1 MKRSIR
7 SIAIL
12 TAILLSCACKK
23 STPSTDHPTP
33 APPETPPFLY
43 IGGTTSDSKGIYWK
57 FSLTDTSASVIA
69 DTVENA
75 TNIAAI
81 VISDSIRY
89 MVGGSAGY
97 WKNKTFI
104 ALPGANQL
112 DLLAVSGNTVYTAG
126 SDISLN
132 QALWTNSTES
142 ENLSGAMSS
151 IFVQADQ
158 DYSLTGIALAGSN
171 VLVSGT
177 WVVEGVPGGPDS
189 AINGGFGVL
198 FTNGV
203 GQLLPYNNQSYFGGI
218 LFHWTNG
225 VTVSGSDTYVAG
237 ILPDSIAD
245 PKGGFWKN
253 GVWNS
258 INNGQFR
265 PNAIASSGSNVVIT
279 GYTYPLPWNPSAI
292 RAAYWQN
299 GNLTMLNGSQGN
311 MVAVYGNDVYILG
324 SDFNG
329 NIVVWKNGALFKTL
343 NGTIAGSVSCIAVGI

>member
-1 MKRSIR
+1 MKVRIR
-7 SIAIL
+7 FIAII
-12 TAILLSCACKK
+12 TAILLSYSCKK
-23 STPSTDHPTP
+23 STPSSVNQTP

-43 IGGTTSDSKGIYWK
+43 IGGASDFKGIYWK
-57 FSLTDTSASVIA
+57 FSLADTAASVIA

-75 TNIAAI
+75 TNVSAI
-81 VISDSIRY
+81 VISDSMRY
-89 MVGGSAGY
+89 MVGGVAGY
-97 WKNKTFI
+97 WKNKNFI
-104 ALPGANQL
+104 TLPGAYQL
-112 DLLAVSGNTVYTAG
+112 NLLAVSGTTVYTAG

-142 ENLSGAMSS
+142 ENLTNAMSS
-151 IFVQADQ
+151 IFVEAEQN
-158 DYSLTGIALAGSN
+158 YSLTGIALSGSN

-189 AINGGFGVL
+189 AINSGFGVL

-225 VTVSGSDTYVAG
+225 VTVSGSDIYVAG
-237 ILPDSIAD
+237 ILPDAIAD

-253 GVWNS
+253 GVWTS

-279 GYTYPLPWNPSAI
+279 GYTYPLLWNPSAI
-292 RAAYWQN
+292 QAAYWQN

-311 MVAVYGNDVYILG
+311 MVAVYGNDVYVLG
-324 SDFNG
+324 SDNNG
-329 NIVVWKNGALFKTL
+329 NIVVWKNGSLFKTL
-343 NGTIAGSVSCIAVGI
+343 NGIISGSVSCIAVGI